1 LVPNLFILLYNLESR
16 IGEKT
21 SYGCYDNRCAC
32 NNCWG
37 PPSIWRDES
46 CRISAF
52 IGQIKVNDDTNTSNP
67 SLSLNVN
74 GTVVTIPNNPLF
86 VLGGFIGILG
96 AMLIVLGIANFVV
109 AWGLLKRKGW
119 AWIVTIIINII
130 SAVLNI
136 VSIVAGSIGS
146 IGGLIINGII
156 IYYLYRPNVK
166 SYFGRIKATNV

>member
-1 LVPNLFILLYNLESR
+1 MGLERRRPTGVTIIAVLAVIAGALLLFGGMGLVALAP
-16 IGEKT
+16 
-21 SYGCYDNRCAC
+21 
-32 NNCWG
+32 
-37 PPSIWRDES
+37 
-46 CRISAF
+46 F
-52 IGQIKVNDDTNTSNP
+52 IGQIKVNDNTNTSNT

-109 AWGLLKRKGW
+109 AWGLLKGKGW

-130 SAVLNI
+130 SSVLNI

-166 SYFGRIKATNV
+166 SYFGRMKATTV

>member
-1 LVPNLFILLYNLESR
+1 MERSRPTGVTIIAVLAIIAGALLLFGGMGLIAL
-16 IGEKT
+16 
-21 SYGCYDNRCAC
+21 A
-32 NNCWG
+32 
-37 PPSIWRDES
+37 P
-46 CRISAF
+46 F
-52 IGQIKVNDDTNTSNP
+52 IGQIKVNDATNTSNT

-74 GTVVTIPNNPLF
+74 GTEVTIPKNPLF

-109 AWGLLKRKGW
+109 AWGLLKAKGW

-130 SAVLNI
+130 SSVLNI

-166 SYFGRIKATNV
+166 SYFGRIKAATV

>member
-1 LVPNLFILLYNLESR
+1 MERRRPTGVTIIAVLAIIAGVLLLFGGISLVALAP
-16 IGEKT
+16 
-21 SYGCYDNRCAC
+21 
-32 NNCWG
+32 
-37 PPSIWRDES
+37 
-46 CRISAF
+46 F
-52 IGQIKVNDDTNTSNP
+52 IGQIKVNDDTNTSNT

-109 AWGLLKRKGW
+109 AWGLLKGKGW
-119 AWIVTIIINII
+119 AWIVTIVINII

-136 VSIVAGSIGS
+136 ISIVAGSFGS

-166 SYFGRIKATNV
+166 SYFGRIIAITV

>member
-1 LVPNLFILLYNLESR
+1 VLAIIAGALLLFGGMGLVALAP
-16 IGEKT
+16 
-21 SYGCYDNRCAC
+21 
-32 NNCWG
+32 
-37 PPSIWRDES
+37 
-46 CRISAF
+46 F
-52 IGQIKVNDDTNTSNP
+52 IGQIKVNDNTNNSNS

-74 GTVVTIPNNPLF
+74 GTEVTIPNNLLF

-109 AWGLLKRKGW
+109 AWGLFKGKGW

-130 SAVLNI
+130 TAILNI
-136 VSIVAGSIGS
+136 TSIVAGSIGS

-166 SYFGRIKATNV
+166 SYFGRMKTTTV

>member
-1 LVPNLFILLYNLESR
+1 LERSRPTGVTIIAVLAIIAGALLLFGGMGLIAL
-16 IGEKT
+16 
-21 SYGCYDNRCAC
+21 A
-32 NNCWG
+32 
-37 PPSIWRDES
+37 P
-46 CRISAF
+46 F
-52 IGQIKVNDDTNTSNP
+52 IGQIKVNDATNTSNT

-74 GTVVTIPNNPLF
+74 GTEVTIPKNPLF

-109 AWGLLKRKGW
+109 AWGLLKGKGR

-130 SAVLNI
+130 SSVLNI

-166 SYFGRIKATNV
+166 SYFGRIKAATV